1 MVACPSPIL
10 ALWGRPLIVAGNGF
24 FIREDE
30 VIRRNL
36 RTPSGAFKPSLIRFK
51 PAAD

>member
-1 MVACPSPIL
+1 LPAE
-10 ALWGRPLIVAGNGF
+10 PLIVAGIGI

-36 RTPSGAFKPSLIRFK
+36 RTPEGTFKPSLIGFI
-51 PAAD
+51 PATE